1 LFIRIKKVNISDKF
15 RRDVK
20 KVETVRFHSLESRK
34 ILAFVRRGVVGPKN
48 AKLLFFYVTHPHKDI
63 RGFADFIERVTGDA
77 EDLWKSLG
85 HESLLNSY
93 DEYKDFLQGR
103 KKATFIRFRNLR
115 ELPTRITTKVLSQVV
130 GIEKMPQ
137 MGLYLTEKM
146 AHQLI
151 LEGGAEIGGI

>member
-1 LFIRIKKVNISDKF
+1 LKRYAFIVLNLEKF
-15 RRDVK
+15 WKRLCSQNRAGK
-20 KVETVRFHSLESRK
+20 HAH
-34 ILAFVRRGVVGPKN
+34 AFIRRGVVGPKK

-63 RGFADFIERVTGDA
+63 RGFADFIERITGDA

-115 ELPTRITTKVLSQVV
+115 ELPIPITTKVLSQVV

-137 MGLYLTEKM
+137 MGLYLTERM

-151 LEGGAEIGGI
+151 LEGGAEIGGF

>member
-1 LFIRIKKVNISDKF
+1 MKRYVFILLNLEKFWKRLCSQNRADK
-15 RRDVK
+15 
-20 KVETVRFHSLESRK
+20 HAH
-34 ILAFVRRGVVGPKN
+34 AFVRRGVVGPKN

-85 HESLLNSY
+85 HESLLNS
-93 DEYKDFLQGR
+93 DEYHDFLQGR

-115 ELPTRITTKVLSQVV
+115 ELPIRITTKVLSQVV

-137 MGLYLTEKM
+137 MGIYLTEKM

>member
-1 LFIRIKKVNISDKF
+1 M
-15 RRDVK
+15 
-20 KVETVRFHSLESRK
+20 H
-34 ILAFVRRGVVGPKN
+34 AFVRRGVVGPKN

-77 EDLWKSLG
+77 GDLWESLG
-85 HESLLNSY
+85 HESLLDSY

-137 MGLYLTEKM
+137 MGLYLTERM
-146 AHQLI
+146 AHRLI
-151 LEGGAEIGGI
+151 LEGGAEP

>member
-1 LFIRIKKVNISDKF
+1 M
-15 RRDVK
+15 
-20 KVETVRFHSLESRK
+20 
-34 ILAFVRRGVVGPKN
+34 GPKN

-63 RGFADFIERVTGDA
+63 RGFADFVERVTGDA

-85 HESLLNSY
+85 NESLLNS

-137 MGLYLTEKM
+137 MGLYVTEKM

>member
-1 LFIRIKKVNISDKF
+1 LKRYAFIVLNLEKF
-15 RRDVK
+15 WKRLSSQNRAGK
-20 KVETVRFHSLESRK
+20 NAH
-34 ILAFVRRGVVGPKN
+34 AFVRRGVVGPKN

-63 RGFADFIERVTGDA
+63 RGFADFIERITGDA
-77 EDLWKSLG
+77 EDLWKSFG

-115 ELPTRITTKVLSQVV
+115 ELPTPVTTKNLSQII
-130 GIEKMPQ
+130 GKEKMPQ

-146 AHQLI
+146 AHQVI
-151 LEGGAEIGGI
+151 SKGGAEFGGI

>member
-1 LFIRIKKVNISDKF
+1 MNLEKFWKRLCSQNRADKHAHSFI
-15 RRDVK
+15 
-20 KVETVRFHSLESRK
+20 
-34 ILAFVRRGVVGPKN
+34 RRGVVGPKN

-115 ELPTRITTKVLSQVV
+115 ELPTRITTKVLSQVT

>member
-1 LFIRIKKVNISDKF
+1 MKRYAFIVLNLEKF
-15 RRDVK
+15 WKRLCSQNRAGK
-20 KVETVRFHSLESRK
+20 HAH
-34 ILAFVRRGVVGPKN
+34 AFVRRGVVGPKN

-63 RGFADFIERVTGDA
+63 RGYADFVERVTGDA

-137 MGLYLTEKM
+137 MGIYLTEKM

>member
-1 LFIRIKKVNISDKF
+1 M
-15 RRDVK
+15 
-20 KVETVRFHSLESRK
+20 H
-34 ILAFVRRGVVGPKN
+34 AFVRRGVVGPKN
-48 AKLLFFYVTHPHKDI
+48 AKLLFFYVTYPHKDI

-77 EDLWKSLG
+77 EDLWKSFG

-103 KKATFIRFRNLR
+103 KKATIIRFRNLR

-137 MGLYLTEKM
+137 MGLYLTERM